1 MPRLCGT
8 ITVIDIRESPHARN
22 RPHPHRRLTRSR
34 ISRCWRTP
42 TAAASGRTGV
52 ETFDYESA
60 FDSNDAVGAAF
71 TQQIREGWRVTE
83 YQGEITTFDPGAA
96 WGARTVGGSYAMVV
110 EYRLTPVDGGTAVIT
125 VVEVD
130 SSSWFIRLMGFLFGW
145 LTRSLGR
152 KHLRKLKDLVEA
164 A

>member
-1 MPRLCGT
+1 MQEIAR
-8 ITVIDIRESPHARN
+8 IHIDASPQAVFDLLADTD
-22 RPHPHRRLTRSR
+22 RRGE
-34 ISRCWRTP
+34 WQK
-42 TAAASGRTGV
+42 GV
-52 ETFDYESA
+52 ETFDHASE
-60 FDSNDAVGAAF
+60 FDPDDAVGAVF
-71 TQQIREGWRVTE
+71 TQRIREGWRVTE
-83 YQGEITTFDPGAA
+83 YQGEITTYDPGAA

-130 SSSWFIRLMGFLFGW
+130 SSSWFVRLMGFLFGW

-152 KHLRKLKDLVEA
+152 KHLRKLKELVEA

>member
-1 MPRLCGT
+1 MQEIAR
-8 ITVIDIRESPHARN
+8 IHIDASPEAVFALLADTD
-22 RPHPHRRLTRSR
+22 RRGE
-34 ISRCWRTP
+34 WQD
-42 TAAASGRTGV
+42 GV